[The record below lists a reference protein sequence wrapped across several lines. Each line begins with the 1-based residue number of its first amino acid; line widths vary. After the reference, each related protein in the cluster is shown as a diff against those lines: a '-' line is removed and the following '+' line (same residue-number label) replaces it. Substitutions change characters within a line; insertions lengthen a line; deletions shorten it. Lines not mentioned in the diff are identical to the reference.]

1 MFVVFEGIDGSGK
14 TTVSNLVAERLRA
27 GGLAIKHLRAEGK
40 FVSRVSE
47 AIRDLGRDARN
58 LELVPQAEFL
68 LYLARDVQL
77 IEEALRPALRENDV
91 VIADRFLYTAEV
103 LARSGRRLPRTLTG
117 PVVEAV
123 AGGLTPDLV
132 ILVDVDPVLARA
144 RRKAQKLAARDRRPP
159 ARKGLAGVGLQ
170 HRLRRGYLELAESD
184 ANRWVVVSNE
194 EALEDTV
201 TAVCDL
207 IASAKRTGAR
217 EAVAAFRRAR
227 AALQRTA
234 GRGLSEPTPS
244 AALQAFLAWV
254 DHRMEREPRV
264 AAYLLGGL
272 HGPSIDERRRQ
283 LSTRVPE
290 AILAASTGLV
300 DETSWQLRTDLETSH
315 PGEVLRTLSGRAGE
329 DPRGR
334 ALLQRLESRAPAEA
348 VAMLSRRDDADA
360 WRVRERL
367 YTSMSSAVVASL
379 AGLGTERAWELRRDW
394 LAQIGGDPTVSF
406 EVASVAVRSIAGLDD
421 DAAWRLR
428 DQVRPVAPVAALSS
442 VNGLASPRS
451 WQWRQELLTPAPRPV
466 MLTLRRVSHPEAWRM
481 RFAVADTCKEALDS
495 ISDMDDREA
504 WDLREAHQDTW
515 PSTVVKTLGPLA
527 DTSRGQGLVERQLRR
542 YGDNVSLLKHA
553 AAIALGLHRGD
564 PGSGAASEG

>member
-27 GGLAIKHLRAEGK
+27 AGLAIKHLRAEGK

-47 AIRDLGRDARN
+47 SIRDLGRDARN

-103 LARSGRRLPRTLTG
+103 LARSGRGLSRALTG

-123 AGGLTPDLV
+123 AGGLAPDLV
-132 ILVDVDPVLARA
+132 VLVDVDPVLARA

-170 HRLRRGYLELAESD
+170 HRLRRGYLDLAESD
-184 ANRWVVVSNE
+184 PDRWVVVSNE

-201 TAVCDL
+201 TAVYEL
-207 IASAKRTGAR
+207 IASSHQKGAR
-217 EAVAAFRRAR
+217 ETVAAFRRNR
-227 AALQRTA
+227 AARPTA
-234 GRGLSEPTPS
+234 RRGLSEPTPS
-244 AALQAFLAWV
+244 AALKAFLAWV

-272 HGPSIDERRRQ
+272 HGPSIDDRRRQ

-290 AILAASTGLV
+290 ALLSAMNGLV
-300 DETSWQLRTDLETSH
+300 DETSWRLRAELEAAH
-315 PGEVLRTLSGRAGE
+315 PGAVVRSLSGLAGA

-334 ALLQRLESRAPAEA
+334 ALLQRLEERAPAEV
-348 VAMLSRRDDADA
+348 VATLSKRDDADA
-360 WRVRERL
+360 WRVREQL
-367 YTSMSSAVVASL
+367 YASMPLPVVASL
-379 AGLGTERAWELRRDW
+379 GGLSTERAWELRGKW
-394 LAQIGGDPTVSF
+394 LAQVGGDPTVSF
-406 EVASVAVRSIAGLDD
+406 EIASAAARSISGLDD
-421 DAAWRLR
+421 EAAWRLR

-442 VNGLASPRS
+442 VNGLTSPRS
-451 WQWRQELLTPAPRPV
+451 WQWRQELLAPAPRPV
-466 MLTLRRVSHPEAWRM
+466 MLTMRRISHPEAWRM
-481 RFAVADTCKEALDS
+481 RVAVAPICKEALDS
-495 ISDMDDREA
+495 IADMDDREA
-504 WDLREAHQDTW
+504 WDLRDAHQDTW

-527 DTSRGQGLVERQLRR
+527 DSARGQGLVERQLRR

-553 AAIALGLHRGD
+553 AAIALGLHRGV
-564 PGSGAASEG
+564 PGSGAAPEG